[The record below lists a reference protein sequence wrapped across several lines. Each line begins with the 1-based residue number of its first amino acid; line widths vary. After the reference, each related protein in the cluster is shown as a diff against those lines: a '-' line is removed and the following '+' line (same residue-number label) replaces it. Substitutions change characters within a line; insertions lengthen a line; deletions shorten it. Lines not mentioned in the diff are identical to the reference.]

1 MTAALRRPTFKDIC
15 DLFGGLL
22 GRQVTAASGARV
34 AITFDEPGMVAVYV
48 DDNLAMFAVALFD
61 VPLAAACGAA
71 LGLLPPR
78 VVETCLV
85 ANALT
90 DAIADNVAEIMN
102 VMTGIVSG
110 PQSPELRLPHL
121 RLHKVYR
128 TEELLPFDVATLAST
143 LGRRVDVE
151 LTVAG
156 YGGGQLSIVY
166 E

>member
-1 MTAALRRPTFKDIC
+1 MTDNARRANFKDIC

-22 GRQVTAASGARV
+22 SRPVTAAAGGRV

-48 DDNLAMFAVALFD
+48 DDHLAMYAVALLD
-61 VPLAAACGAA
+61 LPLAAACGAA

-85 ANALT
+85 ANALA

-102 VMTGIVSG
+102 VMTAILTGSDA
-110 PQSPELRLPHL
+110 EHL
-121 RLHKVYR
+121 RLHRVYR
-128 TEELLPFDVATLAST
+128 PEELLPSDVATLAST
-143 LGRRVDVE
+143 LGRRIDVG

-156 YGGGQLSIVY
+156 YGGGQLSMVFA
-166 E
+166 